1 MSPEVK
7 ECLKTLFEVCQ
18 ELMKENNETNPWEI
32 SLSAFILPIIS
43 GINDEIENEV
53 KDLLEKVKR
62 CDPQRREMY
71 ESTENKIVLTNVLN
85 QKIGEQT
92 VLETL
97 FLKDGKFCLEFN
109 DYSCLRP
116 LAGLIRLY
124 TESTY
129 DLPFV
134 IQAERRWFLTVNG
147 E

>member
-7 ECLKTLFEVCQ
+7 ECLKTLFEICQ

-62 CDPQRREMY
+62 CDPQRREIY
-71 ESTENKIVLTNVLN
+71 T
-85 QKIGEQT
+85 
-92 VLETL
+92 
-97 FLKDGKFCLEFN
+97 
-109 DYSCLRP
+109 CLRP

-124 TESTY
+124 TEST
-129 DLPFV
+129 DNLPFV